1 MTLMSSE
8 FAVCGRN
15 QKSAPIST
23 DAVQTLGVKLY
34 IHYAFFFTENTL
46 KCAKMA

>member
-1 MTLMSSE
+1 MLSE
-8 FAVCGRN
+8 FAVCNRN

-23 DAVQTLGVKLY
+23 DVAQTLGVKLY
-34 IHYAFFFTENTL
+34 LHYAFLFTKNTL